1 MDADKIKKRILS
13 NGMTAADA
21 EQYYGLNAG
30 QIRSWIH
37 RGIRLR
43 VTEYIKIGR
52 DWWVWR
58 PAIERILKEI
68 ERPIND

>member
-1 MDADKIKKRILS
+1 MNDDRVKKRILN

-21 EQYYGLNAG
+21 EAYYGLPSGA
-30 QIRSWIH
+30 IRKWIH
-37 RGIRLR
+37 VGIRLR
-43 VTEYIKIGR
+43 VTEYTKIGR

-68 ERPIND
+68 ERPL